1 MFIKIVTYF
10 DIDIVPAGKKMNW
23 TEQNIRITLIKHKY
37 IRCIPS
43 PPEILELNLQVPHL
57 SGYPQAVEKREGRDF
72 N

>member
-1 MFIKIVTYF
+1 
-10 DIDIVPAGKKMNW
+10 MNW